1 MNRWSRRR
9 MVYRGHMLFYQKNYG
24 PVRTGALRVM
34 LAGLSL
40 AKMVVW
46 GAAFVLPGWRD
57 RARKELRSNVDVVK
71 VCWKLA

>member
-1 MNRWSRRR
+1 MQATSSTTPMKIRP
-9 MVYRGHMLFYQKNYG
+9 L
-24 PVRTGALRVM
+24 RTGALRVM

-40 AKMVVW
+40 VKIGVW
-46 GAAFVLPGWRD
+46 GTAFVLPGQRD